1 MLISAATSLYD
12 LYYAPFGP
20 SSAQKSP
27 HLLRGKHGLCTM
39 LRYVVLLALATS
51 ALADVPILPC
61 GGNVCAAFFSL

>member
-1 MLISAATSLYD
+1 
-12 LYYAPFGP
+12 
-20 SSAQKSP
+20 
-27 HLLRGKHGLCTM
+27 M